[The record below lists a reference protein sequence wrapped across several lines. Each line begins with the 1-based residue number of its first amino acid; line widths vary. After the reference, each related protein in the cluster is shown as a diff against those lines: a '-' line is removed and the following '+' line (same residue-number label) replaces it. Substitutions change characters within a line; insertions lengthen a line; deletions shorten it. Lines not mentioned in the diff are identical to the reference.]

1 MAGDFET
8 VAHYVFR
15 ARPCQCVRQ
24 RLHGLDCKKICGFP
38 LTSGTGALFC
48 EFRETRTGPCVEPVF
63 FRAQGRADLGQI
75 NDEGRILP
83 CTEGSSDL

>member
-1 MAGDFET
+1 M
-8 VAHYVFR
+8 VAHYFFR
-15 ARPCQCVRQ
+15 ARPCQCVRP
-24 RLHGLDCKKICGFP
+24 RLHGLDCEKIYDFP
-38 LTSGTGALFC
+38 LTSGTGPLFC

>member
-1 MAGDFET
+1 VQLLVSWLEISLTMSF
-8 VAHYVFR
+8 VR
-15 ARPCQCVRQ
+15 ARISACVNA
-24 RLHGLDCKKICGFP
+24 LHGLDCKKICDSR
-38 LTSGTGALFC
+38 LTSGTSELFC

-83 CTEGSSDL
+83 CT

>member
-1 MAGDFET
+1 MSF
-8 VAHYVFR
+8 VR
-15 ARPCQCVRQ
+15 ARISACVSACTI
-24 RLHGLDCKKICGFP
+24 LDCKKICDFP
-38 LTSGTGALFC
+38 LTLDADPLFS

-83 CTEGSSDL
+83 CTEGSGDL

>member
-1 MAGDFET
+1 MSF
-8 VAHYVFR
+8 VR
-15 ARPCQCVRQ
+15 ARIGACVSACTI
-24 RLHGLDCKKICGFP
+24 LDCKKICDSP
-38 LTSGTGALFC
+38 LTSGTAALFC

-83 CTEGSSDL
+83 CTEGSGDL

>member
-1 MAGDFET
+1 MAGDFKKVT
-8 VAHYVFR
+8 HYVFR
-15 ARPCQCVRQ
+15 ARPYQCVRR
-24 RLHGLDCKKICGFP
+24 RLHGLDCKKICDSP
-38 LTSGTGALFC
+38 LTWGTGALFY

-83 CTEGSSDL
+83 CTEGSGDL